1 MTVKSN
7 GFVQINMSF
16 AFFESI
22 RTLLESQA
30 MLYFSR
36 HGKCCSSACVS
47 CQRLLTFAA
56 LLAFYNHVFNLL
68 HKSVS
73 SVKAS
78 LMLRL

>member
-1 MTVKSN
+1 
-7 GFVQINMSF
+7 MSF
-16 AFFESI
+16 AFFERI
-22 RTLLESQA
+22 RTFLESQA
-30 MLYFSR
+30 MSYFSR
-36 HGKCCSSACVS
+36 HGKCCLSACVS

>member
-1 MTVKSN
+1 
-7 GFVQINMSF
+7 MSF
-16 AFFESI
+16 AFFERI

-30 MLYFSR
+30 MLNFSR
-36 HGKCCSSACVS
+36 HGKCLSACVS